1 MSLGFSCARTLS
13 WVSGLTPAARC
24 VPYIVP
30 MRDYVLR
37 RLLLVPLTFVGIT
50 LVAFSFTRFV
60 PGGPIEQALADRQ
73 QADRKR
79 SSAARP
85 SGPAS
90 PEELDNLKRRYGFDR
105 PLLEAYAIWL
115 GIMPG
120 PADWTT
126 VRLDKEGQAE
136 AEVSDDLK
144 PGQSFKLAVKLSGQT
159 FSVQTPDGKPREPW
173 RASLAPL
180 PDDPEKALR
189 VLVYRKAYSGLL
201 QGQLGDSTGSDKPV
215 WDEIKARLPISA
227 WFGGWSLLLAYA
239 VSIPLGVAK
248 ALKRDGWFD
257 RLSSQILFVLY
268 SIPGFILAVAM
279 LQLLCFQLGWFPT
292 KGFDWNHLS
301 WAGRFHHT
309 IVPLA
314 CEMIGA
320 FTALTLFTRNG
331 LLDNLA
337 ADYVRTAKAKG
348 LSHRRVV
355 MVHALRNSLI
365 PLAATFGGNLGFFL
379 TGSFLIEVTFNI
391 PGLGLLGYDSL
402 VHRDFP
408 VFLGLLT
415 LSSLAMLLGNIISD
429 LCVAAV
435 DPRIRFDKQT

>member
-1 MSLGFSCARTLS
+1 
-13 WVSGLTPAARC
+13 
-24 VPYIVP
+24 

-50 LVAFSFTRFV
+50 FVAFCFTRFV
-60 PGGPIEQALADRQ
+60 PGGPIEQALAERQ

-105 PLLEAYAIWL
+105 SLLEAYAIWL
-115 GIMPG
+115 GAVPG
-120 PADWTT
+120 PADWIT
-126 VRLDKEGQAE
+126 VRLDKEGKAE
-136 AEVSDDLK
+136 AEVADDLN
-144 PGQSFKLAVKLSGQT
+144 PGKSFKLKVSQVGNAFTVT
-159 FSVQTPDGKPREPW
+159 TADDKPRAHW
-173 RASLAPL
+173 LASPAPL
-180 PDDPEKALR
+180 PDDPETAMR
-189 VLVYRKAYSGLL
+189 VLVYRRAYAGLL
-201 QGQLGDSTGSDKPV
+201 QAELGDSTTSDKPV
-215 WDEIKARLPISA
+215 CDEIKSRLPISA
-227 WFGGWSLLLAYA
+227 WFGGWSLLLAYM

-257 RLSSQILFVLY
+257 RGSSQVLFILY
-268 SIPGFILAVAM
+268 SVPGFILAVAM
-279 LQLLCFQLGWFPT
+279 LHLLCFHLGWFPT
-292 KGFDWNHLS
+292 KGFDWANLS
-301 WAGRFHHT
+301 WAGRVHHT

-314 CEMIGA
+314 CEMVGA

-348 LSHRRVV
+348 LSHMRIVFI
-355 MVHALRNSLI
+355 HALRNSLI

-402 VHRDFP
+402 VHRNYP

-415 LSSLAMLLGNIISD
+415 LSSLAMLIGNIVSD

-435 DPRIRFDKQT
+435 DPRIRFDKSA

>member
-1 MSLGFSCARTLS
+1 
-13 WVSGLTPAARC
+13 
-24 VPYIVP
+24 

-50 LVAFSFTRFV
+50 FVAFCFTRFV
-60 PGGPIEQALADRQ
+60 PGGPIEQAMAERQ
-73 QADRKR
+73 QADKKR

-90 PEELDNLKRRYGFDR
+90 PEELDNLKRRFGFDK
-105 PLLEAYAIWL
+105 PMLEAYAIWL
-115 GIMPG
+115 GAVAG
-120 PADWTT
+120 PADWAI
-126 VRLDKEGQAE
+126 VRLDDKGV
-136 AEVSDDLK
+136 AEVEVLDDLAG
-144 PGQSFKLAVKLSGQT
+144 PSSPTPTFKLKVTKNHGALSLAT
-159 FSVQTPDGKPREPW
+159 SEGKFRPNW
-173 RASLAPL
+173 RAAPAPL
-180 PDDPEKALR
+180 PDDPDKSLR
-189 VLVYRKAYSGLL
+189 VLVYRQANAGLL
-201 QGQLGDSTGSDKPV
+201 QLELGNSSTSDKPV
-215 WDEIKARLPISA
+215 WEEIKSRLPLSI

-239 VSIPLGVAK
+239 ISIPLGVSK
-248 ALKRDGWFD
+248 ALQRDGWFD
-257 RLSSQILFVLY
+257 RVSSQILFVLY
-268 SIPGFILAVAM
+268 SIPGFILAVAL
-279 LQLLCFQLGWFPT
+279 LQLLCNQLGWFPT
-292 KGFDWNHLS
+292 KGFDWDHLS
-301 WAGRFHHT
+301 WSGRFHHT

-348 LSHRRVV
+348 LSHLRIVF
-355 MVHALRNSLI
+355 VHALRNSLI
-365 PLAATFGGNLGFFL
+365 PLAATFGHNLGFFL

-415 LSSLAMLLGNIISD
+415 LSSIAMLLGNIISD

-435 DPRIRFDKQT
+435 DPRIRFDKQS

>member
-1 MSLGFSCARTLS
+1 
-13 WVSGLTPAARC
+13 
-24 VPYIVP
+24 

-50 LVAFSFTRFV
+50 FVAFCFTRFV
-60 PGGPIEQALADRQ
+60 PGGPIEQALAERQ

-79 SSAARP
+79 STAARP

-105 PLLEAYAIWL
+105 SLLEAYAIWL
-115 GIMPG
+115 GALPG
-120 PADWTT
+120 PADWIT
-126 VRLDKEGQAE
+126 VRLDKDGKAE
-136 AEVSDDLK
+136 AEVADDLA
-144 PGQSFKLAVKLSGQT
+144 PGKSCKLVVTRTGEAFTLTSADGQ
-159 FSVQTPDGKPREPW
+159 PRAHW
-173 RASLAPL
+173 FAAAAPL
-180 PDDPEKALR
+180 PDDPEKATR
-189 VLVYRKAYSGLL
+189 VLVYRRAYAGLL
-201 QGQLGDSTGSDKPV
+201 QAELGDSTGSDKPV

-257 RLSSQILFVLY
+257 RGSTQALFILY
-268 SIPGFILAVAM
+268 SVPGFVLAVAG
-279 LQLLCFQLGWFPT
+279 LNLLCHQLHWFPS
-292 KGFDWNHLS
+292 KGFDWSHP
-301 WAGRFHHT
+301 FHST
-309 IVPLA
+309 ALPLA
-314 CEMIGA
+314 CEMVGA

-331 LLDNLA
+331 LLDNLT

-348 LSHRRVV
+348 LSNGRIVL
-355 MVHALRNSLI
+355 VHVLRNSLI
-365 PLAATFGGNLGFFL
+365 PVAATFGGNLGFFL
-379 TGSFLIEVTFNI
+379 TGSFLIEFTFNI

-402 VHRDFP
+402 VHRDYP

-415 LSSLAMLLGNIISD
+415 LSSLAMLLGNIVSD

-435 DPRIRFDKQT
+435 DPRIRFDKSA

>member
-1 MSLGFSCARTLS
+1 
-13 WVSGLTPAARC
+13 
-24 VPYIVP
+24 

-50 LVAFSFTRFV
+50 FVAFCFTRFV
-60 PGGPIEQALADRQ
+60 PGGPIEQAMVERQ

-79 SSAARP
+79 STAARP

-105 PLLEAYAIWL
+105 SLPEAFGIWL
-115 GIMPG
+115 GVLPG
-120 PADWTT
+120 PADWIT
-126 VRLDKEGQAE
+126 VRLDKDSKAE
-136 AEVSDDLK
+136 AEVADDFNPGKTLK
-144 PGQSFKLAVKLSGQT
+144 LNVAQTGGKLSLT
-159 FSVQTPDGKPREPW
+159 AEVGKS
-173 RASLAPL
+173 RAHWFAETAPL
-180 PDDPEKALR
+180 PDDPEKATR
-189 VLVYRKAYSGLL
+189 VLVYRRAFAGLL
-201 QGQLGDSTGSDKPV
+201 QAELGDSTASDKPV
-215 WDEIKARLPISA
+215 WDEIRSRLPLSA

-239 VSIPLGVAK
+239 ISIPLGVAK
-248 ALKRDGWFD
+248 ALRRDGWFD
-257 RLSSQILFVLY
+257 RGSSQVLFVLY

-292 KGFDWNHLS
+292 KGFDWEHLS
-301 WAGRFHHT
+301 WAGRLHHT
-309 IVPLA
+309 VVPLA

-348 LSHRRVV
+348 LGHGRIVF
-355 MVHALRNSLI
+355 VHALRNSLI

-415 LSSLAMLLGNIISD
+415 LSSLAMLIGNIVSD

-435 DPRIRFDKQT
+435 DPRIRFDKSA

>member
-1 MSLGFSCARTLS
+1 
-13 WVSGLTPAARC
+13 
-24 VPYIVP
+24 

-90 PEELDNLKRRYGFDR
+90 PEELDNLTRRYGFDR

-126 VRLDKEGQAE
+126 VRLDKDGQAE

-144 PGQSFKLAVKLSGQT
+144 PGQSFKLAVKLSGQS

-180 PDDPEKALR
+180 PDDPEKAPR

>member
-1 MSLGFSCARTLS
+1 
-13 WVSGLTPAARC
+13 
-24 VPYIVP
+24 

-50 LVAFSFTRFV
+50 FVAFCFTRFV
-60 PGGPIEQALADRQ
+60 PGGPIEQALAERQ

-90 PEELDNLKRRYGFDR
+90 PEELDNLRRRYGFDR
-105 PLLEAYAIWL
+105 SLVEAYAIWL
-115 GIMPG
+115 GVMPG

-126 VRLDKEGQAE
+126 VRLDKDGKAE
-136 AEVSDDLK
+136 AEVAADLNL
-144 PGQSFKLAVKLSGQT
+144 GQSFKLIIGQNKQGLELT
-159 FSVQTPDGKPREPW
+159 TADGKQRPRWYAEN
-173 RASLAPL
+173 APL
-180 PDDPEKALR
+180 PDDPEKAPR
-189 VLVYRKAYSGLL
+189 ILVYRKAYAGLL
-201 QGQLGDSTGSDKPV
+201 QAQLGDSTTSDKPV
-215 WDEIKARLPISA
+215 WEEIRSRLALSA

-239 VSIPLGVAK
+239 ISIPLGVAK
-248 ALKRDGWFD
+248 ALQRDGWFD
-257 RLSSQILFVLY
+257 RGSSQVLFVLY

-279 LQLLCFQLGWFPT
+279 LQFLCFQLGWFPT
-292 KGFDWNHLS
+292 KGFDWAHLS

-331 LLDNLA
+331 LLENLA

-348 LSHRRVV
+348 LSHGRIVF
-355 MVHALRNSLI
+355 VHALRNSLI

-415 LSSLAMLLGNIISD
+415 LSSLAMLIGNIVSD

-435 DPRIRFDKQT
+435 DPRIRFDKSA

>member
-1 MSLGFSCARTLS
+1 
-13 WVSGLTPAARC
+13 
-24 VPYIVP
+24 

-50 LVAFSFTRFV
+50 FVAFCFTRFV
-60 PGGPIEQALADRQ
+60 PGGPIEQALAERQ

-79 SSAARP
+79 TSAARP

-90 PEELDNLKRRYGFDR
+90 PEELDNLRRRYGFDR
-105 PLLEAYAIWL
+105 SLVEAYAIWL
-115 GIMPG
+115 GVMPG

-126 VRLDKEGQAE
+126 VRLDKDGKAE
-136 AEVSDDLK
+136 AEVSDDLN
-144 PGQSFKLAVKLSGQT
+144 PGQSLKLVV
-159 FSVQTPDGKPREPW
+159 VQNKQALELTTVDGKPRAGW
-173 RASLAPL
+173 LAKAAPL
-180 PDDPEKALR
+180 PDDAEKAPR
-189 VLVYRKAYSGLL
+189 ILVYRQAYAGLL
-201 QGQLGDSTGSDKPV
+201 QSQLGDSTTSDKPV
-215 WDEIKARLPISA
+215 WEEIRSRLTLSA

-257 RLSSQILFVLY
+257 RGSSQVLFVLY

-279 LQLLCFQLGWFPT
+279 LQFLCFQLGWFPT
-292 KGFDWNHLS
+292 KGFDWAHLS

-348 LSHRRVV
+348 LSHGRIVF
-355 MVHALRNSLI
+355 VHALRNSLI

-415 LSSLAMLLGNIISD
+415 LSSLAMLIGNIVSD

-435 DPRIRFDKQT
+435 DPRIRFDKSA

>member
-1 MSLGFSCARTLS
+1 
-13 WVSGLTPAARC
+13 
-24 VPYIVP
+24 

-50 LVAFSFTRFV
+50 FVAFCFTRFV
-60 PGGPIEQALADRQ
+60 PGGPIEQALAERQ

-105 PLLEAYAIWL
+105 SLLEAYTIWL
-115 GIMPG
+115 GAAPG
-120 PADWTT
+120 PADWIT
-126 VRLDKEGQAE
+126 VRLDKDGKSE
-136 AEVSDDLK
+136 AEVADDLN
-144 PGQSFKLAVKLSGQT
+144 PGKSIKLKVSQAGSAFTVT
-159 FSVQTPDGKPREPW
+159 TVDDKPRAHW
-173 RASLAPL
+173 FASPAPL
-180 PDDPEKALR
+180 PDDPEKATRILIF
-189 VLVYRKAYSGLL
+189 RKAYAGLL
-201 QGQLGDSTGSDKPV
+201 QTELGDSTSSDKPV

-227 WFGGWSLLLAYA
+227 WFGGWSLLLAYMI
-239 VSIPLGVAK
+239 SIPLGVAK

-257 RLSSQILFVLY
+257 RGSSQLLFVLY
-268 SIPGFILAVAM
+268 SVPGFILAVAM
-279 LQLLCFQLGWFPT
+279 LQFLCFQLGWFPT
-292 KGFDWNHLS
+292 KGFDWANLS

-348 LSHRRVV
+348 LSHVRIVF
-355 MVHALRNSLI
+355 VHALRNSLI

-408 VFLGLLT
+408 VFLVLLT
-415 LSSLAMLLGNIISD
+415 LSSLAMLIGNIVSD

-435 DPRIRFDKQT
+435 DPRIRFDKSA

>member
-1 MSLGFSCARTLS
+1 
-13 WVSGLTPAARC
+13 
-24 VPYIVP
+24 

-50 LVAFSFTRFV
+50 FVAFCFTRFV
-60 PGGPIEQALADRQ
+60 PGGPIEQALAERQ

-79 SSAARP
+79 STAARP

-105 PLLEAYAIWL
+105 SLIEAYAIWL
-115 GIMPG
+115 GALPG
-120 PADWTT
+120 PADWIT
-126 VRLDKEGQAE
+126 VRLDKDGKAE
-136 AEVSDDLK
+136 AEVADDLN
-144 PGQSFKLAVKLSGQT
+144 PGKSFKLNVSQAGSAT
-159 FSVQTPDGKPREPW
+159 TATMPDGKARAHW
-173 RASLAPL
+173 FASLAPL
-180 PDDPEKALR
+180 PDDPETATR
-189 VLVYRKAYSGLL
+189 ILVYRQAYAGLL
-201 QGQLGDSTGSDKPV
+201 QAELGDSTTSDKPV
-215 WDEIKARLPISA
+215 WDEIKARLPLSA

-239 VSIPLGVAK
+239 ISIPLGVAK

-257 RLSSQILFVLY
+257 RGSSQVLFILY
-268 SIPGFILAVAM
+268 SVPGFILAVA
-279 LQLLCFQLGWFPT
+279 LLHLLCFHLGWFPT
-292 KGFDWNHLS
+292 KGFDWANLS
-301 WAGRFHHT
+301 WAGRVHHT

-314 CEMIGA
+314 CEMVGA

-348 LSHRRVV
+348 LSHIRIVF
-355 MVHALRNSLI
+355 VHALRNSLI

-402 VHRDFP
+402 VHRNYP

-415 LSSLAMLLGNIISD
+415 LSSLAMLIGNIVSD

-435 DPRIRFDKQT
+435 DPRIRFDKST

>member
-1 MSLGFSCARTLS
+1 
-13 WVSGLTPAARC
+13 
-24 VPYIVP
+24 

-50 LVAFSFTRFV
+50 FVAFCFTRFV
-60 PGGPIEQALADRQ
+60 PGGPIEQALAERQ

-79 SSAARP
+79 STAARP

-90 PEELDNLKRRYGFDR
+90 PEELDNLKRRFGFDR
-105 PLLEAYAIWL
+105 ALPEAFAIWL
-115 GIMPG
+115 GALPG
-120 PADWTT
+120 PADWIT
-126 VRLDKEGQAE
+126 VRLDKDGKAE
-136 AEVSDDLK
+136 AEVADDLD
-144 PGQSFKLAVKLSGQT
+144 PGKTLRLNVTQSKGTLSLATDG
-159 FSVQTPDGKPREPW
+159 GKPRAHW
-173 RASLAPL
+173 FADLAPL
-180 PDDPEKALR
+180 PDDPDKATR
-189 VLVYRKAYSGLL
+189 VLVYRRAYAGLL
-201 QGQLGDSTGSDKPV
+201 QAELGDSTSSDKPV
-215 WDEIKARLPISA
+215 WDEIRSRLPISA

-239 VSIPLGVAK
+239 ISIPLGVAK

-257 RLSSQILFVLY
+257 RGSSQVLFVLY

-279 LQLLCFQLGWFPT
+279 LQFLCFQLGWFPT
-292 KGFDWNHLS
+292 KGFDWEHLS

-309 IVPLA
+309 VVPLA

-348 LSHRRVV
+348 LSHARIVF
-355 MVHALRNSLI
+355 VHALRNSLI

-415 LSSLAMLLGNIISD
+415 LSSLAMLLGNIVSD

-435 DPRIRFDKQT
+435 DPRIRFDKSA

>member
-1 MSLGFSCARTLS
+1 
-13 WVSGLTPAARC
+13 
-24 VPYIVP
+24 

-50 LVAFSFTRFV
+50 FVAFCFTRFV
-60 PGGPIEQALADRQ
+60 PGGPIEQALAERQ

-79 SSAARP
+79 SAAARP
-85 SGPAS
+85 TGPAS

-115 GIMPG
+115 GVVPG

-126 VRLDKEGQAE
+126 VRLDKDGKAE
-136 AEVSDDLK
+136 AEVADDLN
-144 PGQSFKLAVKLSGQT
+144 PGQSFKLNVSQNKQALELAT
-159 FSVQTPDGKPREPW
+159 ADGKSRPRWYAEN
-173 RASLAPL
+173 APL
-180 PDDPEKALR
+180 PDDPEKAPR
-189 VLVYRKAYSGLL
+189 ILVYRKAYAGLL
-201 QGQLGDSTGSDKPV
+201 QAQLGDSTTSDKPV
-215 WDEIKARLPISA
+215 WEEIRSRLTLSA

-257 RLSSQILFVLY
+257 RGSSQLLFVLY

-279 LQLLCFQLGWFPT
+279 LQFLCFQLGWFPT
-292 KGFDWNHLS
+292 KGFDWAHLG

-309 IVPLA
+309 VVPLA

-337 ADYVRTAKAKG
+337 TDYVRTAKAKG
-348 LSHRRVV
+348 LSHGRIVF
-355 MVHALRNSLI
+355 VHALRNSLI

-415 LSSLAMLLGNIISD
+415 LSSLAMLLGNIVSD

-435 DPRIRFDKQT
+435 DPRIRFDKSA

>member
-1 MSLGFSCARTLS
+1 
-13 WVSGLTPAARC
+13 
-24 VPYIVP
+24 

-37 RLLLVPLTFVGIT
+37 RLLLLPLTFVGIT
-50 LVAFSFTRFV
+50 FVAFCFTRFV
-60 PGGPIEQALADRQ
+60 PGGPIEQALAERQ

-79 SSAARP
+79 STAARP

-105 PLLEAYAIWL
+105 SLPEAYAIWL
-115 GIMPG
+115 GAVPG
-120 PADWTT
+120 PADWIT
-126 VRLDKEGQAE
+126 VRLDKDGKAE
-136 AEVSDDLK
+136 AEVADDLA
-144 PGQSFKLAVKLSGQT
+144 PGKSMKLVVTQAGRAFTLAT
-159 FSVQTPDGKPREPW
+159 AEGKPRAHW
-173 RASLAPL
+173 FAVAAPL
-180 PDDPEKALR
+180 PDDPEKATR
-189 VLVYRKAYSGLL
+189 VLVYRRAYAGLF
-201 QGQLGDSTGSDKPV
+201 QAELGDSTTSDKPV
-215 WDEIKARLPISA
+215 WDEIKSRLPLSA

-239 VSIPLGVAK
+239 ISIPLGVAK

-257 RLSSQILFVLY
+257 RGSSQALFVLY

-279 LQLLCFQLGWFPT
+279 LQFLCFQLGWFPT
-292 KGFDWNHLS
+292 KGFDWAHLS

-309 IVPLA
+309 VVPLA

-348 LSHRRVV
+348 LSHARIVF
-355 MVHALRNSLI
+355 VHALRNSLI

-415 LSSLAMLLGNIISD
+415 LSSLAMLLGNIVSD

-435 DPRIRFDKQT
+435 DPRIRFDKSA